1 MLVVCGSHVPASTAQ
16 LSVLVEERPG
26 SLVEI
31 DPSVLASAYPES
43 EVRRAASAAS
53 ERIRSSRLAVV
64 STFRFRPPGTETLDA
79 GERIAAGIAAV
90 AGAIE
95 PRPSVVVAK
104 GGITSCV
111 TLRDG
116 LGASAAEVV
125 GPVLPGV
132 SLWRA
137 GELDYVV
144 VPGNVGDDRLLADIV
159 ALVLGE

>member
-1 MLVVCGSHVPASTAQ
+1 
-16 LSVLVEERPG
+16 
-26 SLVEI
+26 
-31 DPSVLASAYPES
+31 
-43 EVRRAASAAS
+43 
-53 ERIRSSRLAVV
+53 VV
-64 STFRFRPPGTETLDA
+64 STARDRPAGTETLHA

-90 AGAIE
+90 AAAIE

-116 LGASAAEVV
+116 LGVSAAEVV

-132 SLWRA
+132 SRWRA
-137 GELDYVV
+137 GELDYLV

-159 ALVLGE
+159 ALVLGG